1 MTIPNKFFSLDQ
13 SAYPLQN
20 LTKSIKFEAIS
31 ENSPV
36 SRQQNLLNAVVVV
49 WNLSSNGDPSATPEG
64 CLGPFKDLPT
74 PCFFA

>member
-1 MTIPNKFFSLDQ
+1 
-13 SAYPLQN
+13 
-20 LTKSIKFEAIS
+20 
-31 ENSPV
+31 
-36 SRQQNLLNAVVVV
+36 VVVV